1 MSETLLH
8 QFLTAILSAQ
18 VFSSIISVGGL
29 GAIAFYGHK
38 LVRQSAIEN
47 LRIAERKLFLD
58 LIQRR
63 TDWWL
68 ALSKAHDTYR
78 DNIASGKTLPEGSLL
93 NAGRLLDAL
102 SQDAS
107 RLFDADMVTVVDE
120 TLSCLYQMWELR
132 VEMSAGDVDH
142 HSGLVTMDS
151 LISRSYELM
160 SDVSSSLYSYVYVG
174 DIKKPVLLS
183 KGPHVEVDINSRGSQ
198 S

>member
-1 MSETLLH
+1 MTETLLH

-47 LRIAERKLFLD
+47 LKIAERKLFLD

-78 DNIASGKTLPEGSLL
+78 DNIFSGKTLPQGSLL
-93 NAGRLLDAL
+93 NAGRMLDAL

-107 RLFDADMVTVVDE
+107 RLFDADMVTIVDE
-120 TLSCLYQMWELR
+120 TLSCLYKLWELR
-132 VEMSAGDVDH
+132 VEISVGDIDRDD
-142 HSGLVTMDS
+142 GLETMDS

-160 SDVSSSLYSYVYVG
+160 SNVSSSLYSYVYVG
-174 DIKKPVLLS
+174 DIRKPAILS
-183 KGPHVEVDINSRGSQ
+183 TGPYRKSI
-198 S
+198 